1 MATLPTLGAYL
12 TQVKMLPAEI
22 QRSEVTLIALGRQLA
37 ESFDK
42 GDRASGVA
50 LRGLLSDLRR
60 LTKQWE
66 RLDAIEQRSQSQ
78 LDAIRDRRSTRLSG

>member
-12 TQVKMLPAEI
+12 TQVKMLPEEI
-22 QRSEVTLIALGRQLA
+22 QRNEVTLIELGRRLA

-60 LTKQWE
+60 LTRQWE
-66 RLDAIEQRSQSQ
+66 RLDAIEQRSK
-78 LDAIRDRRSTRLSG
+78 LDEIRNRRSSRLSG